1 METVEILAGGE
12 FANAVKSLGLTS
24 AVCTY
29 HYQPQ
34 PTHWREEYQVWLL
47 SKEDFDNIC
56 AIDNDDWKD
65 DWGWWRHAY
74 GSNLGAVDCAYV
86 INGEKLMAWDGLQ
99 RKEWCRDCSDCAGT
113 EKDKDEC
120 FHDHQ
125 YPDILIYLCD
135 EIGASTERNVCACM
149 IDLARQN
156 NLTLAK
162 LFKKYLG

>member
-86 INGEKLMAWDGLQ
+86 INGEKLIAWDGLQ
-99 RKEWCRDCSDCAGT
+99 RKEWCQDCSAIFAMKLGLLPSAM
-113 EKDKDEC
+113 
-120 FHDHQ
+120 F
-125 YPDILIYLCD
+125 
-135 EIGASTERNVCACM
+135 A
-149 IDLARQN
+149 LAR
-156 NLTLAK
+156 LIWHGKTT
-162 LFKKYLG
+162 

>member
-1 METVEILAGGE
+1 MFFLHILI
-12 FANAVKSLGLTS
+12 L
-24 AVCTY
+24 Y
-29 HYQPQ
+29 HLL
-34 PTHWREEYQVWLL
+34 EEVIFTLYYL
-47 SKEDFDNIC
+47 
-56 AIDNDDWKD
+56 
-65 DWGWWRHAY
+65 Y
-74 GSNLGAVDCAYV
+74 TTTTVDCAYV

-156 NLTLAK
+156 NLTLAE